1 MRRSEF
7 DRAVVDEF
15 GSRGASLVAD
25 LALSRAGG
33 LTAREALDAGFA
45 ARDVW
50 TALCEEAD
58 VPQSRRY
65 GVGRMDPRRR

>member
-33 LTAREALDAGFA
+33 LTAREALDAGLG
-45 ARDVW
+45 AREVW
-50 TALCEEAD
+50 VALCEEAD
-58 VPQSRRY
+58 VPDARRY
-65 GVGRMDPRRR
+65 GVGRMDPRGR